1 MIIGITGGSGCGK
14 TTLLNLIRDKGGVV
28 IDCDAVYHDL
38 LKRDTAMLA
47 SIEKRFP
54 GVVTDGVLDRK
65 KLGSIVFADEKALLD
80 LNAITHEAII
90 RAVKLQISGEA
101 TLVAIDAIALFES
114 GLNTLCDT
122 TVAITAPPEER
133 VRRLMARDNISESYA
148 RNRISAQP
156 SDSWFRE
163 KCEYLL
169 ENDKDV
175 NTFLSKCVAFLDTLG
190 IM

>member
-47 SIEKRFP
+47 SIEERFP

-101 TLVAIDAIALFES
+101 ALVAIDAIALFES
-114 GLNTLCDT
+114 SLNTLCDT
-122 TVAITAPPEER
+122 TVAITAPLEER

-148 RNRISAQP
+148 RSRIAAQP

-163 KCEYLL
+163 RCEYLL

>member
-28 IDCDAVYHDL
+28 IDCDAVYHNL

-54 GVVTDGVLDRK
+54 GVVIDGVLDRK
-65 KLGSIVFADEKALLD
+65 KLGSIVFADEKALHD

-122 TVAITAPPEER
+122 TVAITAPLEER

-148 RNRISAQP
+148 RSRISAQH
-156 SDSWFRE
+156 DDLWFRQR
-163 KCEYLL
+163 CGYTL
-169 ENDKDV
+169 ENDGDFEI
-175 NTFLSKCVAFLDTLG
+175 FLSKCVAFLAEFG